1 MSDAKGGA
9 KGSEMSDAKGGVMSD
24 GDFARRKTVRLTTR
38 GRKSGQARA
47 VTIWFIASGPRAI
60 RVQHVAAK
68 PANWY
73 RNLVATSAVA
83 IDFGDGPIEARG
95 TPITDP
101 AGVASV
107 IAAVRKKYW
116 MAWLIQWL
124 GKPQNAV
131 AAEITW

>member
-9 KGSEMSDAKGGVMSD
+9 KGGVMS
-24 GDFARRKTVRLTTR
+24 GADFAGRKTVRLTTR
-38 GRKSGQARA
+38 GRKSGQART
-47 VTIWFIASGPRAI
+47 VTIWFIANGPRSI

-73 RNLVATSAVA
+73 RNLVATPAVT

-101 AGVASV
+101 AGIAAV
-107 IAAVRKKYW
+107 IAGVRKKYW

-124 GKPQNAV
+124 GKTDAAV

>member
-1 MSDAKGGA
+1 MSG
-9 KGSEMSDAKGGVMSD
+9 

-47 VTIWFIASGPRAI
+47 VTIWFVANGARAI

-73 RNLVATSAVA
+73 RNLVATPAVT
-83 IDFGDGPIEARG
+83 IDLGDGPIEARG

-101 AGVASV
+101 AGVTAV

-124 GKPQNAV
+124 GKSETAV
-131 AAEITW
+131 AAEISW